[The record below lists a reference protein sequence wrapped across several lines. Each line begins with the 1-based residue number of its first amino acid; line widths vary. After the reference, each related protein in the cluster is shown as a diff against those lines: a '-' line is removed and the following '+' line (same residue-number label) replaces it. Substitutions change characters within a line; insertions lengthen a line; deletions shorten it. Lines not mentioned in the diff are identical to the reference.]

1 MYLLFLIFI
10 NCVLCCEVNISPVS
24 YSKWLGGRNG
34 SHSNANTL
42 INQLNNFEIY
52 SDSHPNI
59 TTVFQTQLTEETDDV
74 VDCVFSRLTGCPNK
88 FDCFSHI
95 VHLLS
100 KPALEYW
107 EYNCQWTQ
115 DYVYNWFKMASN
127 IYQNPGCNNKYNI
140 NVNKNINVLLFDF
153 YTTYFNSTSIL
164 YDLIMIKNKI
174 IANISVNLRLLSNN
188 WMYHLY
194 LNSHTPLYLS
204 DLTVPGCHDAATYKI
219 YKNSKYISEIF
230 INNVCKNKP
239 KLCDLSTDIIKNVVQ
254 SFAAT
259 QSGNSFEDMLNE
271 GARYLDLRIIPVNIT
286 DGKILSKPINSSSQ
300 IDIHFSHNYVL
311 LNFNLYNGLLEIKK
325 FLLNNPFE
333 IVLIYLS
340 HFDGSVYNSDQ
351 FNNILPFFNLKLI
364 NIVETVFNN
373 MIIKN
378 CDYKYKLPSINDIY
392 SKNKRGG
399 VVLLYKTSNNMPLK
413 IVCPINSFCPQYL
426 FWNSDG
432 SS

>member
-1 MYLLFLIFI
+1 
-10 NCVLCCEVNISPVS
+10 
-24 YSKWLGGRNG
+24 
-34 SHSNANTL
+34 
-42 INQLNNFEIY
+42 
-52 SDSHPNI
+52 
-59 TTVFQTQLTEETDDV
+59 
-74 VDCVFSRLTGCPNK
+74 
-88 FDCFSHI
+88 
-95 VHLLS
+95 
-100 KPALEYW
+100 
-107 EYNCQWTQ
+107 
-115 DYVYNWFKMASN
+115 
-127 IYQNPGCNNKYNI
+127 
-140 NVNKNINVLLFDF
+140 
-153 YTTYFNSTSIL
+153 
-164 YDLIMIKNKI
+164 
-174 IANISVNLRLLSNN
+174 
-188 WMYHLY
+188 
-194 LNSHTPLYLS
+194 
-204 DLTVPGCHDAATYKI
+204 
-219 YKNSKYISEIF
+219 
-230 INNVCKNKP
+230 
-239 KLCDLSTDIIKNVVQ
+239 
-254 SFAAT
+254 
-259 QSGNSFEDMLNE
+259 MLNE

-340 HFDGSVYNSDQ
+340 HFDGSVYNTDQ